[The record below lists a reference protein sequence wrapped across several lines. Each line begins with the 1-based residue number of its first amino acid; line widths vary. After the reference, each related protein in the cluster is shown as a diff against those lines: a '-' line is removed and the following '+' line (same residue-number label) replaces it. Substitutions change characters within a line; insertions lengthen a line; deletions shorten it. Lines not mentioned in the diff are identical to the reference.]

1 MARPRRRDPR
11 HESPARALG
20 NGAAVIKRVSLV
32 RRKAGTPRDEFLAH
46 WMGPHAE
53 IVRQLPG
60 VRGLRF
66 GVVQSWTPEEAAW
79 DGIGEVWF
87 DSIES
92 AAAAFAAEPHHAL
105 LAADRQSFLG
115 EAQSCF
121 VEEHTV
127 VPLPGEVS
135 RAD

>member
-1 MARPRRRDPR
+1 
-11 HESPARALG
+11 
-20 NGAAVIKRVSLV
+20 VIKRVSLV
-32 RRKAGTPRDEFLAH
+32 RRQEHLTREEFLAH

-53 IVRQLPG
+53 IVRRLPG

-66 GVVQSWTPEEAAW
+66 GVVESWSPAEAAW
-79 DGIGEVWF
+79 DGVGEVWF

-92 AAAAFAAEPHHAL
+92 AEAAFAAEPHRAL
-105 LAADRQSFLG
+105 LAADRLSFLG

-127 VPLPGEVS
+127 LRPPG
-135 RAD
+135 